1 MVGSWASKE
10 SNELVNFELITYS
23 QEWDINIRD
32 NFRDLRNVETENQY
46 LVLNDI
52 DNNYVDINKMNETNK
67 LINIQ
72 INELLNSVKSQKK
85 ILRLV
90 NDNFLRND
98 ILKQIQNLNAQIS
111 LLKANRA
118 KNESILKN
126 IKDKSDKLKIKNA
139 KKNKDEIMKFIS
151 ENYGSKIE
159 FAIDTLIQSKI
170 QFTEAINIIKS
181 SDLDN
186 VEKGIQLS
194 QLENELISVN
204 DALQKLGI
212 V

>member
-1 MVGSWASKE
+1 MNNITSQ
-10 SNELVNFELITYS
+10 NLTELI
-23 QEWDINIRD
+23 
-32 NFRDLRNVETENQY
+32 
-46 LVLNDI
+46 
-52 DNNYVDINKMNETNK
+52 
-67 LINIQ
+67 
-72 INELLNSVKSQKK
+72 
-85 ILRLV
+85 
-90 NDNFLRND
+90 
-98 ILKQIQNLNAQIS
+98 
-111 LLKANRA
+111 
-118 KNESILKN
+118 KN

-151 ENYGSKIE
+151 ENYGSKVE

-204 DALQKLGI
+204 DALRKLGI